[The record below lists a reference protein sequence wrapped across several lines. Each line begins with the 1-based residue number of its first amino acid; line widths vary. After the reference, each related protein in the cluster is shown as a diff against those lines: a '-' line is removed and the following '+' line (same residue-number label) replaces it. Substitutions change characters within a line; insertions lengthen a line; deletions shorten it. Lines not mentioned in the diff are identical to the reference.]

1 MFWATLAP
9 MTELRPDP
17 EHLLELVR
25 MRMPFGKYQGTY
37 LLDLP
42 QAYLVWFGQ
51 KGFPKGKLGELMQV
65 ALEIDHN
72 GLRPLL
78 EPIRAAERARS
89 RSDSR

>member
-1 MFWATLAP
+1 
-9 MTELRPDP
+9 MTEVPMPDP
-17 EHLLELVR
+17 ELLLELVR
-25 MRMPFGKYQGTY
+25 MRMPFGKYQGKH

-51 KGFPKGKLGELMQV
+51 KGFPPGKLGALMQL

-78 EPIRAAERARS
+78 EPLRRDLRES
-89 RSDSR
+89 R

>member
-1 MFWATLAP
+1 MSEPLT
-9 MTELRPDP
+9 PDP
-17 EHLLELVR
+17 EQLRELIR
-25 MRMPFGKYQGTY
+25 MRMPFGKYQGTF

-51 KGFPKGKLGELMQV
+51 KGFPRGKLGELMQL

-78 EPIRAAERARS
+78 EPLRRELRE
-89 RSDSR
+89 

>member
-1 MFWATLAP
+1 

-17 EHLLELVR
+17 ERLLELVR
-25 MRMPFGKYQGTY
+25 MRMPFGKYKGVH

-51 KGFPKGKLGELMQV
+51 KGFPPGNLGELMQL

-78 EPIRAAERARS
+78 EPIRRAERARS
-89 RSDSR
+89 RID